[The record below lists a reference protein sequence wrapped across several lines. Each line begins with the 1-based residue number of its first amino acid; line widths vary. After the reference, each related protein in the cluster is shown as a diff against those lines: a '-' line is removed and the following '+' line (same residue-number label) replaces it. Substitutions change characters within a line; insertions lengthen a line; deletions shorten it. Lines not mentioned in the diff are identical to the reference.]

1 MQQKG
6 FAILEARFR
15 PNLFELEFMAQ
26 VRELL
31 ENLEAHR
38 QENFMGAMLQHH
50 TLASTEYMSRWIQEK
65 NKPH

>member
-6 FAILEARFR
+6 LALLEARFR
-15 PNLFELEFMAQ
+15 PNLFEDNWMEQ
-26 VRELL
+26 VNELL
-31 ENLEAHR
+31 AHLEGHR
-38 QENFMGAMLQHH
+38 MKNFMGAILQHH